1 MVKLLQAPLSG
12 LPEGL
17 AERPGSAEDGLSE
30 YGPAG
35 QALTA
40 EARLLA
46 QPVSFEL
53 ASSSHAEGI
62 EDRATMAPLAARRLA
77 EMTELGERIVA
88 VELLVAAQ
96 AVDLRGHRLG
106 AGTSRIHALVRERV
120 PFKREQDRVPRSLE
134 PLRDLVRSGSLQASG

>member
-1 MVKLLQAPLSG
+1 VKLLQAPFSG

-17 AERPGSAEDGLSE
+17 AGAPGLPHDSLIEFGVA
-30 YGPAG
+30 A

-53 ASSSHAEGI
+53 ASTSQQEGI
-62 EDRATMAPLAARRLA
+62 EDRTSMAPLAARRTA
-77 EMTELGERIVA
+77 ELVELGERVAA

-96 AVDLRGHRLG
+96 AVDLRAPAQLG
-106 AGTSRIHALVRERV
+106 DATARVHALVREHV
-120 PFKREQDRVPRSLE
+120 PFVAEGERIPADLE
-134 PLRDLVRSGSLQASG
+134 PLRELVRSGAVGRG